1 MANPGYQDWGR
12 YNVPSADNI
21 ISEAPGPQSF
31 WFGPSADC
39 SPWTWALLTMDTDG
53 PNNIYSVTVSWAGYT
68 SSLENLTQDSIC
80 VGPSSHISYAVPVKG
95 RTVQLQ
101 YQLLFGSATSGI
113 TYGIAGLSH
122 PISKYD
128 ARQNFAVLVSTNLN
142 MIANS
147 QATVGFA
154 FWYEGPITLTISSH
168 LGGPA
173 TVALQ
178 QYDRITNA
186 WLEVGR
192 FQVANDSASL
202 PFYISLLPAPAR
214 LIVMNGGT
222 AQTIQVNAVVR
233 ATH

>member
-21 ISEAPGPQSF
+21 ISEAPGPQTF
-31 WFGPSADC
+31 WFGPTADC
-39 SPWTWALLTMDTDG
+39 SSWTWALLTMDTDSPG
-53 PNNIYSVTVSWAGYT
+53 NFYSVTVSWTGYT

-80 VGPSSHISYAVPVKG
+80 VGGSEHISYAVPVKG

-101 YQLLFGSATSGI
+101 YQLLTGAPTSGV

-122 PISKYD
+122 PMGKYD
-128 ARQNFAVLVSTNLN
+128 ARQNFAILASTNLN
-142 MIANS
+142 MVANS
-147 QATVGFA
+147 QQTVNFG
-154 FWYEGPITLTISSH
+154 FWYEGPITLTVSSH

-173 TVALQ
+173 TAALQ

-192 FQVANDSASL
+192 FQVVNDSASI
-202 PFYISLLPAPAR
+202 PFYISLIPSPAR
-214 LIVMNGGT
+214 LVVMNGGT
-222 AQTIQVNAVVR
+222 AQTVQVNAVVR
-233 ATH
+233 ATL